1 MSAPIISSE
10 ALPSTPAHEWANETL
25 NSVPSDSVISTSTTS
40 APVPSSTATTPGLD
54 FPGAYPKTPSTQL
67 PVGVNEITDRARV
80 AASTAAAGVGDAV
93 NALPAAETISGS
105 VAGGFDGVKEVL
117 FNATVTASQ
126 YLPSN
131 VVEYFPGGSLIVA
144 ASTAER
150 DAQGISLPSTEH
162 SVDPIPS
169 SQGVGSLPGPSSEE
183 GVAKLPLERDL
194 SSNHS
199 EELKIDQKGSE
210 SRNSLANASM
220 VAQDGSSAPTPT
232 TLRTPV
238 QTPVQHDNISSHFTE
253 NLNQE
258 VPPSSSPTHPSKG
271 KSPIKPA
278 PINLTPR
285 THPLAASGV
294 GAHWHGVP
302 LDEEYQKNVVDKS
315 LDDTQTS
322 STAIDADIPVPNVP
336 PIATIPPIPNVSTP
350 PTKPVDSMSSISPHS
365 PQNDS
370 TIANVGHD
378 NLTSGTPEVPS
389 PHHDSATPSAA
400 IQDHANHAKQISE
413 PPSAFSTSTPSSTD
427 SSFNKGAVHG
437 KEGSNGSES
446 VNSTPS
452 STPLKKKTT
461 LLSKIKGEAK
471 IISGKL
477 GGKEEKVEE
486 GRRLIRGEVE

>member
-1 MSAPIISSE
+1 MSAPIISPE

-25 NSVPSDSVISTSTTS
+25 NSVPSDSAVSTSTSTS
-40 APVPSSTATTPGLD
+40 APAPSSTATTPGLD

-67 PVGVNEITDRARV
+67 PVGVNEIADRARV

-93 NALPAAETISGS
+93 NALPAVETISGS

-169 SQGVGSLPGPSSEE
+169 SQGVGSLPGPSSEV
-183 GVAKLPLERDL
+183 GVARLPLERER
-194 SSNHS
+194 SSNDS
-199 EELKIDQKGSE
+199 EESKIDEKGIE

-238 QTPVQHDNISSHFTE
+238 QAPVQYDSNSSHFTE

-258 VPPSSSPTHPSKG
+258 VP
-271 KSPIKPA
+271 
-278 PINLTPR
+278 
-285 THPLAASGV
+285 
-294 GAHWHGVP
+294 
-302 LDEEYQKNVVDKS
+302 
-315 LDDTQTS
+315 DTQTS

-350 PTKPVDSMSSISPHS
+350 STVPVDSMSSIAVSSPSQNSPRVAKSSQMSFASPHS

-378 NLTSGTPEVPS
+378 KLTSGTPEIPS
-389 PHHDSATPSAA
+389 PHHDVATPSAA
-400 IQDHANHAKQISE
+400 IQAHANHAKEISE
-413 PPSAFSTSTPSSTD
+413 PSSAFSTSTPSSTD

-437 KEGSNGSES
+437 KESSNGAES

-452 STPLKKKTT
+452 NTPLKKKTT
-461 LLSKIKGEAK
+461 LLSKLKGEAK

>member
-1 MSAPIISSE
+1 MSAPIISPE

-25 NSVPSDSVISTSTTS
+25 NSVPRDSAVSTSTTS

-67 PVGVNEITDRARV
+67 PVGVNELADRARV

-93 NALPAAETISGS
+93 NALPAIETISGS
-105 VAGGFDGVKEVL
+105 VAGGFDGVKGVL
-117 FNATVTASQ
+117 LNATVTASQ

-183 GVAKLPLERDL
+183 GVARLPLERDL

-199 EELKIDQKGSE
+199 DELKIDEKGID

-220 VAQDGSSAPTPT
+220 VAQHGSSAPTPT

-238 QTPVQHDNISSHFTE
+238 QYDGISSHFTE

-278 PINLTPR
+278 PINLIPR

-350 PTKPVDSMSSISPHS
+350 STKPVDSMSSISPHP

-378 NLTSGTPEVPS
+378 NLTSGTPEIPS
-389 PHHDSATPSAA
+389 PNHDGATPSAA
-400 IQDHANHAKQISE
+400 IQDHANHAKNISE
-413 PPSAFSTSTPSSTD
+413 PSSAFSTSTPSSTD
-427 SSFNKGAVHG
+427 SSFNKGAAHG
-437 KEGSNGSES
+437 KESSNGAES

-461 LLSKIKGEAK
+461 LLSKLKGEAK